1 MTQLIKYVYYRIAH
15 ALLNLNQ
22 WEKGY
27 YDIHAM
33 VYLSLCIV
41 SNITLLSM
49 LICDW
54 VFNISIHDSY
64 VFYSNNLVVIVII
77 CVIVASRIW
86 PDDKTYESL
95 DQRYKGEKHRVIKG
109 WLVFAYCV
117 LSFFSLIVFIVRP
130 LECSG
135 TEN

>member
-27 YDIHAM
+27 YDVHAM
-33 VYLSLCIV
+33 IYLSLCIV
-41 SNITLLSM
+41 SNIALLIM
-49 LICDW
+49 LICNW
-54 VFNISIHDSY
+54 VFNISIHNSY
-64 VFYSNNLVVIVII
+64 VFYSSNLFVIVII
-77 CVIVASRIW
+77 CMILAWRIW

-117 LSFFSLIVFIVRP
+117 LSFFSLIVFIIIYA
-130 LECSG
+130 
-135 TEN
+135 

>member
-1 MTQLIKYVYYRIAH
+1 MKLLNSILYIYYRIAH

-49 LICDW
+49 LICEW

-77 CVIVASRIW
+77 CVIVAWRIW

-117 LSFFSLIVFIVRP
+117 LSFFSLIVFIIIYA
-130 LECSG
+130 
-135 TEN
+135 

>member
-1 MTQLIKYVYYRIAH
+1 MTQLIKYVFYRIAH

-27 YDIHAM
+27 YDVHAM
-33 VYLSLCIV
+33 IYLSLCIV
-41 SNITLLSM
+41 SNIALLIM
-49 LICDW
+49 LICNW

-64 VFYSNNLVVIVII
+64 VFYSSNLVVIVII
-77 CVIVASRIW
+77 CMILAWRIW

-117 LSFFSLIVFIVRP
+117 LSFFSLIVFIIIYA
-130 LECSG
+130 
-135 TEN
+135 

>member
-1 MTQLIKYVYYRIAH
+1 MTNIIKYLYYRIAH

-49 LICDW
+49 LICEW

-109 WLVFAYCV
+109 WLVFAYCI
-117 LSFFSLIVFIVRP
+117 LSFFSFIAFIVIF
-130 LECSG
+130 
-135 TEN
+135 T

>member
-27 YDIHAM
+27 YDVHAM
-33 VYLSLCIV
+33 IYLSLCIV
-41 SNITLLSM
+41 SNIALLIM
-49 LICDW
+49 LICNS

-64 VFYSNNLVVIVII
+64 VFYSSNLVVIVII
-77 CVIVASRIW
+77 CMILAWRIW

-117 LSFFSLIVFIVRP
+117 LSFFSLIVFIIIYA
-130 LECSG
+130 
-135 TEN
+135 

>member
-1 MTQLIKYVYYRIAH
+1 MTQLIKYVYYRISH

-27 YDIHAM
+27 YDVHAM
-33 VYLSLCIV
+33 IYLSLCIV
-41 SNITLLSM
+41 SNIALLIM
-49 LICDW
+49 LICNW

-64 VFYSNNLVVIVII
+64 VFYSSNLVVIVII
-77 CVIVASRIW
+77 CMILAWRIW

-117 LSFFSLIVFIVRP
+117 LSFFSLIVFIIIYA
-130 LECSG
+130 
-135 TEN
+135 

>member
-1 MTQLIKYVYYRIAH
+1 MTQLIQYVYYRIAH

-22 WEKGY
+22 WEKDY
-27 YDIHAM
+27 YDVHAM
-33 VYLSLCIV
+33 TYLSLCIGF
-41 SNITLLSM
+41 NIILLTM

-77 CVIVASRIW
+77 SVIVAWRIW

-95 DQRYKGEKHRVIKG
+95 DQRYKGERHRVIKG
-109 WLVFAYCV
+109 WLVFVYCV
-117 LSFFSLIVFIVRP
+117 LSFFSLIVFIIIYA
-130 LECSG
+130 
-135 TEN
+135 

>member
-27 YDIHAM
+27 YDVHAM
-33 VYLSLCIV
+33 IYLSLCIV
-41 SNITLLSM
+41 SNIALLIM
-49 LICDW
+49 LICNW

-77 CVIVASRIW
+77 CVIVAWRIW

-117 LSFFSLIVFIVRP
+117 LSFFSLIVFIIIYA
-130 LECSG
+130 
-135 TEN
+135 

>member
-1 MTQLIKYVYYRIAH
+1 MIELFRYMYYRIAH

-49 LICDW
+49 LICEW

-86 PDDKTYESL
+86 PDDKTYELL
-95 DQRYKGEKHRVIKG
+95 DQKYKGEKHRVIKG
-109 WLVFAYCV
+109 WLVFAYCI
-117 LSFFSLIVFIVRP
+117 LSFFSFIAFIVIF
-130 LECSG
+130 
-135 TEN
+135 T

>member
-1 MTQLIKYVYYRIAH
+1 MINIIKYLYYRIAH

-109 WLVFAYCV
+109 WLVFAYCI
-117 LSFFSLIVFIVRP
+117 LSFFSFIAFIIIFA
-130 LECSG
+130 
-135 TEN
+135 

>member
-27 YDIHAM
+27 YDVHAM
-33 VYLSLCIV
+33 IYLSLCIV
-41 SNITLLSM
+41 SNIALLIM
-49 LICDW
+49 LICNW

-64 VFYSNNLVVIVII
+64 VFYSSNLVVIVII
-77 CVIVASRIW
+77 CMILAWKIW

-117 LSFFSLIVFIVRP
+117 LSFFSLIVFIIIYA
-130 LECSG
+130 
-135 TEN
+135 

>member
-27 YDIHAM
+27 YDVHAM
-33 VYLSLCIV
+33 IYLSLCIV
-41 SNITLLSM
+41 SNIALLIM
-49 LICDW
+49 LICNW

-64 VFYSNNLVVIVII
+64 IFYSSNLVVIVII
-77 CVIVASRIW
+77 CMILAWRIW

-117 LSFFSLIVFIVRP
+117 LSFFSLIVFIIIYA
-130 LECSG
+130 
-135 TEN
+135 

>member
-1 MTQLIKYVYYRIAH
+1 MTQLIKYIYYRIAH

-27 YDIHAM
+27 YDVHAM
-33 VYLSLCIV
+33 IYLSLCIV
-41 SNITLLSM
+41 SNIALLIM
-49 LICDW
+49 LICNW

-64 VFYSNNLVVIVII
+64 VFYSSNLVVIVII
-77 CVIVASRIW
+77 CMILAWRIW

-117 LSFFSLIVFIVRP
+117 LSFFSLIVFIIIYA
-130 LECSG
+130 
-135 TEN
+135 

>member
-22 WEKGY
+22 WEKVY
-27 YDIHAM
+27 YDVHAM
-33 VYLSLCIV
+33 IYLSLCIV
-41 SNITLLSM
+41 SNIALLIM
-49 LICDW
+49 LICNW

-64 VFYSNNLVVIVII
+64 VFYSSNLVVIVII
-77 CVIVASRIW
+77 CMILAWRIW

-117 LSFFSLIVFIVRP
+117 LSFFSLIVFIIIYA
-130 LECSG
+130 
-135 TEN
+135 

>member
-27 YDIHAM
+27 YDVHAM
-33 VYLSLCIV
+33 IYLSLCIV
-41 SNITLLSM
+41 SNIALLIM
-49 LICDW
+49 LICNW

-64 VFYSNNLVVIVII
+64 VFYSSNLVVIVII
-77 CVIVASRIW
+77 CMILAWRIW

-117 LSFFSLIVFIVRP
+117 LSFFSLIVFIIIYA
-130 LECSG
+130 
-135 TEN
+135 

>member
-27 YDIHAM
+27 YDVHAII
-33 VYLSLCIV
+33 YLSLFIV
-41 SNITLLSM
+41 SNIALLIM
-49 LICDW
+49 LICNW

-64 VFYSNNLVVIVII
+64 VFYSSNLVVIVII
-77 CVIVASRIW
+77 CMILAWRIW

-117 LSFFSLIVFIVRP
+117 LSFFSLIVFIIIYA
-130 LECSG
+130 
-135 TEN
+135 

>member
-1 MTQLIKYVYYRIAH
+1 MTQLIKYIYYRIAH

-49 LICDW
+49 LICEW

-86 PDDKTYESL
+86 PDDKTYELL
-95 DQRYKGEKHRVIKG
+95 DQKYKGERHRVLKG

-117 LSFFSLIVFIVRP
+117 LSFFSFIVFI
-130 LECSG
+130 LIYA
-135 TEN
+135 

>member
-1 MTQLIKYVYYRIAH
+1 MIELFRYMYYRIAH

-49 LICDW
+49 LICEW

-77 CVIVASRIW
+77 CVIVAWRIW

-95 DQRYKGEKHRVIKG
+95 DQRYKEEKHRVIKG
-109 WLVFAYCV
+109 WLVFVYCI
-117 LSFFSLIVFIVRP
+117 LSFFSFIAFII
-130 LECSG
+130 LFA
-135 TEN
+135 

>member
-27 YDIHAM
+27 YDVYAM
-33 VYLSLCIV
+33 IYLSLCIV
-41 SNITLLSM
+41 SNIALLIM
-49 LICDW
+49 LICNW

-64 VFYSNNLVVIVII
+64 VFYSSNLVVIVII
-77 CVIVASRIW
+77 CMILAWRIW

-117 LSFFSLIVFIVRP
+117 LSFFSLIVFIIIYA
-130 LECSG
+130 
-135 TEN
+135 

>member
-27 YDIHAM
+27 YDVHAM
-33 VYLSLCIV
+33 IYLSLCIV
-41 SNITLLSM
+41 SNIALLIM
-49 LICDW
+49 LICNW

-64 VFYSNNLVVIVII
+64 VFYSSNLVVIVII
-77 CVIVASRIW
+77 CMILAWRIW

-117 LSFFSLIVFIVRP
+117 LSFFSLIVLIIIYA
-130 LECSG
+130 
-135 TEN
+135 

>member
-117 LSFFSLIVFIVRP
+117 LSFFSLIVFIIIYA
-130 LECSG
+130 
-135 TEN
+135 

>member
-49 LICDW
+49 LICEW

-117 LSFFSLIVFIVRP
+117 LSFFSLIVFIIIYA
-130 LECSG
+130 
-135 TEN
+135 

>member
-27 YDIHAM
+27 YDVHAM
-33 VYLSLCIV
+33 IYLSLCIV
-41 SNITLLSM
+41 SNIALLIM
-49 LICDW
+49 LICNW

-64 VFYSNNLVVIVII
+64 VFYSSNLVVIVII
-77 CVIVASRIW
+77 CMILAWRIW

-109 WLVFAYCV
+109 WFVFAYCV
-117 LSFFSLIVFIVRP
+117 LSFFSLIVFIIIYA
-130 LECSG
+130 
-135 TEN
+135 

>member
-1 MTQLIKYVYYRIAH
+1 MIELFRYIYYRIAH

-49 LICDW
+49 LICEW

-77 CVIVASRIW
+77 CVIVAWRIW

-117 LSFFSLIVFIVRP
+117 LSFFSLIVFIIIYA
-130 LECSG
+130 
-135 TEN
+135 